1 MPKKPIF
8 GEYAMPYSC
17 RLYSWEK
24 ESVKEF
30 IKKLRDKKRKELK
43 RSKNGKSNKNK

>member
-8 GEYAMPYSC
+8 GECAKLISF

-24 ESVKEF
+24 EPVKIF
-30 IKKLRDKKRKELK
+30 IQKLRDKKKRQLK
-43 RSKNGKSNKNK
+43 KGKLKCKL

>member
-8 GEYAMPYSC
+8 GEHAMPYSC

-24 ESVKEF
+24 EPVKEF

-43 RSKNGKSNKNK
+43 RSKNANKSK